1 MPNNCQR
8 QGEKCIMK
16 YRIEG
21 NELIIKSLF
30 SEKRY
35 DFRELTKVSFVEDIY
50 IYKEDKCIFKDNDLN
65 NRAMYAMD
73 IFHLAVKNNLIF
85 EDQEWFDDE
94 ISVDDVSGYSI
105 SIQNK
110 IKEEYYDYV
119 KQELGDEYELEVS
132 AEMTPYH
139 VILFVNILRYGEK
152 MFINDAEE
160 CKLCYVWRNGKKD
173 IALHYFELVMPTYID
188 VHAQKF
194 RLTKLVDLQAH
205 MEEIKGQIDMMKRMK
220 IVTVSSLLKDS

>member
-1 MPNNCQR
+1 
-8 QGEKCIMK
+8 MK

-105 SIQNK
+105 SIHNK
-110 IKEEYYDYV
+110 IK
-119 KQELGDEYELEVS
+119 KS
-132 AEMTPYH
+132 IM
-139 VILFVNILRYGEK
+139 I
-152 MFINDAEE
+152 M
-160 CKLCYVWRNGKKD
+160 
-173 IALHYFELVMPTYID
+173 
-188 VHAQKF
+188 
-194 RLTKLVDLQAH
+194 
-205 MEEIKGQIDMMKRMK
+205 
-220 IVTVSSLLKDS
+220 